1 MANSRGAK
9 LKKRLIEYHWH
20 GPSVHFHSALF
31 PIAAI
36 LLLLYLST
44 GEGSLE
50 KASFYVLGFAVLLL
64 IGSILAGF
72 FDWRTKYNS
81 ARTKVFQGKIRLS
94 LLLLPLGLA
103 LVTWRA
109 ASPQLLQGGGV
120 SQGLYTAGVV
130 LSLAMVVRIGY
141 LGGKLIFRRQR

>member
-1 MANSRGAK
+1 MIK
-9 LKKRLIEYHWH
+9 YHWH

-31 PIAAI
+31 PIAAV
-36 LLLLYLST
+36 LLLLYLLT

-50 KASFYVLGFAVLLL
+50 KASFYVLGFAVILL
-64 IGSILAGF
+64 IGSILTGF

-81 ARTKVFQGKIRLS
+81 ARTKVFRGKIRLS

-109 ASPQLLQGGGV
+109 ASPQLLHGGGV

-130 LSLAMVVRIGY
+130 FSLPMVVRIGY
-141 LGGKLIFRRQR
+141 LGGKLIFRQQRSGSEI